1 MRSLLSNIIEL
12 GNRFRKPLIVLA
24 IVLALMIPL
33 MTHNPF
39 YQDLIIMIFFWATLA
54 TAWNLLG
61 GFAGQISLG
70 HAAFFGIGA
79 YTSTILFLTFG
90 LSPWI
95 GMLAGAGISIAVALI
110 VGYPCF
116 RLQSHFFALATLA
129 FGEILRLLA
138 SYWRELTGGGVG
150 LLIPYEQGFQNFI
163 FKDKTVYAY
172 IILAMLLAILCI
184 TYIFSK
190 SRFGYRLIALKED
203 PGAAESLGVDTQRC
217 KMIALLISVFFTS
230 IAGTFYAQYIAFIE
244 PDIVF
249 TSHLSIQLALLSI
262 IGGIGTVF
270 GPLIGSLFLTPL
282 DIFLRGWLGGLAS
295 GLNFVV
301 YGVILIL
308 AVLYFPVGIAGW
320 TKKMVGKFHKLPS
333 DQITTDEVTVVPVC
347 KKEKLT
353 QRKEKSAVP
362 LMVVDSLSKHFG
374 GLEAV
379 KDLSF
384 TVHEGELLGLIGP
397 NGAGKT
403 TVFNLI
409 SGFIAPD
416 KGKITFCGKDITS
429 LKAPHCFCQE
439 NIGRTFQLVKPFQHM
454 TVLENVMV
462 GAFSCCNR
470 TDVAR
475 EEAFRILEQIHL
487 SHQASEHHGSTLA
500 SSLTIADRKRLELG
514 RALATKPKLLLLD
527 EVMAGLNPKETEDI
541 INIIRSTSNE
551 GITIIMIEHVMKA
564 VMSLSDR
571 IVVINNGIK
580 LVEGLPNE
588 IVKDQR
594 VIDAYLGGEY
604 HATAGLK

>member
-12 GNRFRKPLIVLA
+12 GIRFRKPLIVLA
-24 IVLALMIPL
+24 IVLALVTPLIPQ
-33 MTHNPF
+33 NPF
-39 YQDLIIMIFFWATLA
+39 YQDLIIMMFFWATLA
-54 TAWNLLG
+54 CAWNLLG

-79 YTSTILFLTFG
+79 YTSTILYLTFG

-95 GMLAGAGISIAVALI
+95 GMFTGAGISMIVALI
-110 VGYPCF
+110 IGYPTF
-116 RLQSHFFALATLA
+116 RLTSHFFALATLA
-129 FGEILRLLA
+129 FGEVLRLLA
-138 SYWRELTGGGVG
+138 SYWRELTSGGVG
-150 LLIPYEQGFQNFI
+150 LLIPFVPSFHNFI
-163 FKDKTVYAY
+163 FENKVVYAY

-184 TYIFSK
+184 TYIFKK
-190 SRFGYRLIALKED
+190 SRFGYRLVALKED
-203 PGAAESLGVDTQRC
+203 QGAAESLGVNTQRC
-217 KMIALLISVFFTS
+217 KVIALLISVFFTS
-230 IAGTFYAQYIAFIE
+230 IVGTFYAQYIAFIE

-249 TSHLSIQLALLSI
+249 ASHLSIQLALVSI

-270 GPLIGSLFLTPL
+270 GPLIGACFLTPL
-282 DIFLRGWLGGLAS
+282 DIFLRGWLGGVSS

-320 TKKMVGKFHKLPS
+320 TKKMIGKFQMIPS
-333 DQITTDEVTVVPVC
+333 DQIPIDKMTVMPVFQ
-347 KKEKLT
+347 KEKLT
-353 QRKEKSAVP
+353 QRKEKSTVP
-362 LMVVDSLSKHFG
+362 LMVVDSISKRFG

-379 KDLSF
+379 KDLTF
-384 TVHEGELLGLIGP
+384 TVYEGEILGLIGP

-409 SGFIAPD
+409 SGFISPD
-416 KGKITFCGKDITS
+416 KGKISFKGKDITS
-429 LKAPHCFCQE
+429 LKTPHCFCQE
-439 NIGRTFQLVKPFQHM
+439 CIGRTFQLVKPFQNM
-454 TVLENVMV
+454 TVLENVMI
-462 GAFSCCNR
+462 GAFTCVNR
-470 TDVAR
+470 TDDAR
-475 EEAFRILEQIHL
+475 KEAFMILEKIHL
-487 SHQASEHHGSTLA
+487 SHHATMLA

-527 EVMAGLNPKETEDI
+527 EVMAGLNPKETTGI
-541 INIIRSTSNE
+541 IDIIRSTSDE

-588 IVKDQR
+588 VVNDQR
-594 VIDAYLGGEY
+594 VIDAYLGGAY

>member
-12 GNRFRKPLIVLA
+12 GNRFRKPLIVSA
-24 IVLALMIPL
+24 IILALVMPL
-33 MTHNPF
+33 LPQNPF

-95 GMLAGAGISIAVALI
+95 GMFAGAGISMIVALI
-110 VGYPCF
+110 VGYPTF
-116 RLQSHFFALATLA
+116 RLTSHFFALATLA
-129 FGEILRLLA
+129 FGEVLRLLA
-138 SYWRELTGGGVG
+138 SYWRELTNGGVG
-150 LLIPYEQGFQNFI
+150 LLIPFEPGFQNFI
-163 FKDKTVYAY
+163 FKDKVVYAY

-184 TYIFSK
+184 TYIFKK
-190 SRFGYRLIALKED
+190 SRFGYRLVALKED
-203 PGAAESLGVDTQRC
+203 QAAAESLGVNTQRC

-249 TSHLSIQLALLSI
+249 ASHLSIQLALISI

-270 GPLIGSLFLTPL
+270 GPLVGSLFLTPL
-282 DIFLRGWLGGLAS
+282 DIFLRGWLGGVAS

-301 YGVILIL
+301 YGIILIL
-308 AVLYFPVGIAGW
+308 AVLYFPVGISGW
-320 TKKMVGKFHKLPS
+320 TKRIIGKFHKRPS
-333 DQITTDEVTVVPVC
+333 DQIPTDKMTGMPVC
-347 KKEKLT
+347 KKEILT

-362 LMVVDSLSKHFG
+362 LMVVDSISKRFG

-379 KDLSF
+379 KDLTF
-384 TVHEGELLGLIGP
+384 TVHEGEIIGLIGP

-409 SGFIAPD
+409 SGFIPPD
-416 KGKITFCGKDITS
+416 KGKISFNGKDITS
-429 LKAPHCFCQE
+429 LKTPHCFCQE
-439 NIGRTFQLVKPFQHM
+439 CIGRTFQLVKPFQNM

-462 GAFSCCNR
+462 GAFTCVNR
-470 TDVAR
+470 TDDAR
-475 EEAFRILEQIHL
+475 KEAFRILEWIHL
-487 SHQASEHHGSTLA
+487 SHHASTLA

-541 INIIRSTSNE
+541 IGIIRSTSDE

-588 IVKDQR
+588 VVNDQR

>member
-1 MRSLLSNIIEL
+1 MRSLLTNIIDL
-12 GNRFRKPLIVLA
+12 GTRFRKPLIALA
-24 IVLALMIPL
+24 VVFALVIPL
-33 MTHNPF
+33 IPQNPF

-54 TAWNLLG
+54 SAWNLLG

-79 YTSTILFLTFG
+79 YSSTILYLTFG

-95 GMLAGAGISIAVALI
+95 GMFVGAGISMVVALI
-110 VGYPCF
+110 IGFPAF
-116 RLQSHFFALATLA
+116 RLTSHFFALATLA
-129 FGEILRLLA
+129 FGEVLRLLA
-138 SYWRELTGGGVG
+138 SYWRELTNGGVG
-150 LLIPYEQGFQNFI
+150 LLIPFDPSFQNFI
-163 FKDKTVYAY
+163 FKDKIYFAY

-184 TYIFSK
+184 TYIFNK
-190 SRFGYRLIALKED
+190 SRFGYRLVALRED
-203 PGAAESLGVDTQRC
+203 QNAAESLGVNTQRC

-230 IAGTFYAQYIAFIE
+230 IAGTFYAQYVAFIE

-249 TSHLSIQLALLSI
+249 ASHISIQLALVSI

-270 GPLIGSLFLTPL
+270 GPLVGSFFMTPL
-282 DIFLRGWLGGLAS
+282 DIFLRGWLGGISS

-308 AVLYFPVGIAGW
+308 AVLYFPVGISGW
-320 TKKMVGKFHKLPS
+320 VKKFIGQFQKKPS
-333 DQITTDEVTVVPVC
+333 DRIVTDQPAVAQTFTPV
-347 KKEKLT
+347 KPVKREL
-353 QRKEKSAVP
+353 KSMMP
-362 LMVVDSLSKHFG
+362 MMTVDSLSKQFG

-384 TVHEGELLGLIGP
+384 TVYDGEILGLIGP

-409 SGFIAPD
+409 SGFIPPD
-416 KGKITFCGKDITS
+416 KGKITFNGKDVTF
-429 LKAPHCFCQE
+429 LKTPHCFCRE
-439 NIGRTFQLVKPFQHM
+439 CIGRTFQLVKPFQNM

-462 GAFSCCNR
+462 GAFTCIGD
-470 TDVAR
+470 TEKAR
-475 EEAFRILEQIHL
+475 KEAFIILDRIHL
-487 SHQASEHHGSTLA
+487 LHHAYTQASN
-500 SSLTIADRKRLELG
+500 LTIADRKRLELG

-541 INIIRSTSNE
+541 IGIIRATSNE

-588 IVKDQR
+588 VVKDQR